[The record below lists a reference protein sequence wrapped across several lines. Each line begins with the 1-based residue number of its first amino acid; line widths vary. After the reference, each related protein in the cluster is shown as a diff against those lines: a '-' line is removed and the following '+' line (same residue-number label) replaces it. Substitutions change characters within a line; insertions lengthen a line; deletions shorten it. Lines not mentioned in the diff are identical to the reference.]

1 MDQGSCNKCKTQ
13 LSILEGIGLDNQGN
27 VGVQVI
33 RTTGRDSDDA
43 VPQTYAC
50 AMQSVGE
57 RGIQA
62 PATATQVVDSVLSTT
77 MAIGRLMRQR
87 LAGDQLEPAT
97 YWVLKNLLPG
107 SVRITALAASTQL
120 DTSTVSR
127 HVTQL
132 EQAGLVERSQDPDD
146 RRAQRVELTEKGRSQ
161 LAASTARRRELLTRS
176 LDGWDPADL
185 ADLERLL
192 DRFATS
198 IESRDR

>member
-1 MDQGSCNKCKTQ
+1 
-13 LSILEGIGLDNQGN
+13 
-27 VGVQVI
+27 
-33 RTTGRDSDDA
+33 
-43 VPQTYAC
+43 
-50 AMQSVGE
+50 MQSVDE
-57 RGIQA
+57 RSTSV

-146 RRAQRVELTEKGRSQ
+146 RRAQRVGLTEEGRTQ
-161 LAASTARRRELLTRS
+161 LAASTVRRRALLTRS
-176 LDGWDPADL
+176 LDGWDAADL

-192 DRFATS
+192 DRFVTS

>member
-1 MDQGSCNKCKTQ
+1 
-13 LSILEGIGLDNQGN
+13 
-27 VGVQVI
+27 
-33 RTTGRDSDDA
+33 
-43 VPQTYAC
+43 
-50 AMQSVGE
+50 MQSVDE
-57 RGIQA
+57 RGTRA

-97 YWVLKNLLPG
+97 YWVLKNLVAG

-127 HVTQL
+127 HVTQM

-146 RRAQRVELTEKGRSQ
+146 RRAQRVGLTEEGRVQ
-161 LAASTARRRELLTRS
+161 LAASTARRRALLTQS
-176 LDGWDPADL
+176 LDGWDTADL

-192 DRFATS
+192 DRFVTS

>member
-1 MDQGSCNKCKTQ
+1 
-13 LSILEGIGLDNQGN
+13 
-27 VGVQVI
+27 
-33 RTTGRDSDDA
+33 
-43 VPQTYAC
+43 
-50 AMQSVGE
+50 MQSTDE
-57 RGIQA
+57 RGTRA

-77 MAIGRLMRQR
+77 LAIGRLMRQR
-87 LAGDQLEPAT
+87 LVGDQLEPAT

-132 EQAGLVERSQDPDD
+132 ERAGLVERSQDPDD
-146 RRAQRVELTEKGRSQ
+146 RRAQRVGLTEEGRSQ
-161 LAASTARRRELLTRS
+161 LAASTARRREVLTHS
-176 LDGWDPADL
+176 LDGWDDADL

-192 DRFATS
+192 DRFVTS

>member
-1 MDQGSCNKCKTQ
+1 MQPVT
-13 LSILEGIGLDNQGN
+13 EGG
-27 VGVQVI
+27 
-33 RTTGRDSDDA
+33 T
-43 VPQTYAC
+43 P
-50 AMQSVGE
+50 
-57 RGIQA
+57 A
-62 PATATQVVDSVLSTT
+62 PASVAQVVDSVLSTT
-77 MAIGRLMRQR
+77 MTIGRLMRQR

-132 EQAGLVERSQDPDD
+132 EQAGLVERSQDPGD
-146 RRAQRVELTEKGRSQ
+146 RRAQRVGLTEEGRAQ
-161 LAASTARRRELLTRS
+161 LDASTARRREVLTRS
-176 LDGWDPADL
+176 LDDWDTADL

-192 DRFATS
+192 DRFVRS

>member
-1 MDQGSCNKCKTQ
+1 
-13 LSILEGIGLDNQGN
+13 
-27 VGVQVI
+27 
-33 RTTGRDSDDA
+33 
-43 VPQTYAC
+43 
-50 AMQSVGE
+50 
-57 RGIQA
+57 
-62 PATATQVVDSVLSTT
+62 

-97 YWVLKNLLPG
+97 YWVLKNLAPG

-146 RRAQRVELTEKGRSQ
+146 RRAQRVGLTEEGRTQ
-161 LAASTARRRELLTRS
+161 LAASTARRRELLTHS
-176 LDGWDPADL
+176 LDGWDTADL

-192 DRFATS
+192 DRFVTS
-198 IESRDR
+198 IESRNR

>member
-1 MDQGSCNKCKTQ
+1 
-13 LSILEGIGLDNQGN
+13 
-27 VGVQVI
+27 
-33 RTTGRDSDDA
+33 
-43 VPQTYAC
+43 
-50 AMQSVGE
+50 MQSVDA
-57 RGIQA
+57 RGTRA

-146 RRAQRVELTEKGRSQ
+146 RRAQRVGLTEEGRTQ
-161 LAASTARRRELLTRS
+161 LAASTARRREVLTHS
-176 LDGWDPADL
+176 LDDWDDADL

-192 DRFATS
+192 DRFVTS
-198 IESRDR
+198 IESRNR

>member
-1 MDQGSCNKCKTQ
+1 
-13 LSILEGIGLDNQGN
+13 
-27 VGVQVI
+27 
-33 RTTGRDSDDA
+33 
-43 VPQTYAC
+43 
-50 AMQSVGE
+50 MQSVDE
-57 RGIQA
+57 RSTSV

-146 RRAQRVELTEKGRSQ
+146 RRAQRVGLTEEGRTQ
-161 LAASTARRRELLTRS
+161 LAASTARRRALLTRS
-176 LDGWDPADL
+176 LDGWDAADL

-192 DRFATS
+192 DRFVTS